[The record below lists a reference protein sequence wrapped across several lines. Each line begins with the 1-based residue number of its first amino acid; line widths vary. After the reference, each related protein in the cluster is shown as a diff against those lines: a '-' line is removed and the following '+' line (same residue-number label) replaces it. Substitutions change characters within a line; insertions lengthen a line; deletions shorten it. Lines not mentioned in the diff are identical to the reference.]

1 MKNLF
6 HPENSLMKFLSHFFD
21 LMVLN
26 FFFIITSLPVFTIG
40 ASLSAAYHIT
50 LKLVNG
56 EEPYVIKGYL
66 KAFRENFKQATL
78 IWIPLLAAI
87 LFFSTDLFIIYHVID
102 KRYEFLQVPVW
113 IFMFV
118 IVSLAIYAFPLL
130 SSYRCAT
137 KQLLKNAVLLSLANF
152 PTTVFIA
159 VIHIGILYVAST
171 SGRNLVIV
179 GSLAL
184 FFGFAG
190 VMYFCSLFLL
200 RIFRKCEENADISE
214 KK

>member
-6 HPENSLMKFLSHFFD
+6 NPENPVIKFLSHFYD

-40 ASLSAAYHIT
+40 ASVCAAYHIA
-50 LKLVNG
+50 LKLVEG
-56 EEPYVIKGYL
+56 EDPYIIKGYF
-66 KAFRENFKQATL
+66 KSFRENFKQATL
-78 IWIPLLAAI
+78 LWLPI
-87 LFFSTDLFIIYHVID
+87 LFAIIFFSADLFIIYNIID
-102 KRYEFLQVPVW
+102 KRYDFLQFPVW
-113 IFMFV
+113 ILIFV
-118 IVSLAIYAFPLL
+118 IVSLFIYAFPLL
-130 SSYRCAT
+130 SSYECST

-152 PTTVFIA
+152 PTTVFI
-159 VIHIGILYVAST
+159 VVLHLGILYIAST

-184 FFGFAG
+184 FFGFAAF
-190 VMYFCSLFLL
+190 MYFCSLFLL
-200 RIFRKCEENADISE
+200 RIFKKCEENTDISE